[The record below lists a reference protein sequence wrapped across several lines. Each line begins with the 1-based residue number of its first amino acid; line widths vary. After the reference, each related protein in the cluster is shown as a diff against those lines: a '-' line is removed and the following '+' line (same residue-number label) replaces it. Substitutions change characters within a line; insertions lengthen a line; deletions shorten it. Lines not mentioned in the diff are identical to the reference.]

1 MSWEKDRCQGQRRD
15 CIDSL
20 NHIAE
25 PSASEPSA
33 SEPSASEP
41 SASESRCSGTSRTT
55 SLKTS
60 INLNE

>member
-20 NHIAE
+20 NHVAE

-41 SASESRCSGTSRTT
+41 SASGTSRPM
-55 SLKTS
+55 SLKTLTHK
-60 INLNE
+60 N

>member
-25 PSASEPSA
+25 LSASEL
-33 SEPSASEP
+33 SASEP

>member
-20 NHIAE
+20 NHVAE

-41 SASESRCSGTSRTT
+41 SSSGTSRPM
-55 SLKTS
+55 SLKTLTHK
-60 INLNE
+60 N

>member
-33 SEPSASEP
+33 SE
-41 SASESRCSGTSRTT
+41 SRCSGTSRTT